1 MKMLPFAI
9 NTYKNRTLL
18 SLTTIFLL
26 CLNVSFSQT
35 NGTLTVTTTT
45 SESGGPYKPKNIVAI
60 WIEDGSGN
68 FVKTLLAYAEERKKH
83 LTAWKASTTAAG
95 SPYNRVDAVTG
106 ATRNSHSEQVCTW
119 NGKNFN
125 QTLVADGEYKVKMEL
140 TDRNGTG
147 NSAVFSFTKGS
158 NPQTITPTNVPSF
171 SNIGIV
177 WTPITTETKEETTEP
192 IILVYPNPVS
202 SQAVILGVGVK
213 SFEVYDLEGIL
224 KLRTNGNEI
233 DMSTVKPGI
242 YLIKIVADSGT
253 YVKKIIKI

>member
-1 MKMLPFAI
+1 MLPFAE
-9 NTYKNRTLL
+9 NKFQNRTLL
-18 SLTTIFLL
+18 SITTFLIL
-26 CLNVSFSQT
+26 CLNVSYGQT
-35 NGTLTVTTTT
+35 TGTLSVSTTT
-45 SESGGPYKPKNIVAI
+45 SEAGGPYKPKNIVAV
-60 WIEDGSGN
+60 WIEDPSGN
-68 FVKTLLAYAEERKKH
+68 FVKTLLAYAEDRKKH

-106 ATRNSHSEQVCTW
+106 ATRNSHSEQVCSW

-147 NSAVFSFTKGS
+147 NSAVFSFTKGP
-158 NPQTITPTNVPSF
+158 NPQTITPVNVPSF
-171 SNIGIV
+171 SNISIV

-202 SQAVILGVGVK
+202 LQAVILGDGVK
-213 SFEVYDLEGIL
+213 SFEVYDLKGIL
-224 KLRTNGNEI
+224 KFSSKGNEI
-233 DMSTVKPGI
+233 NMSAVKPGI
-242 YLIKIVADSGT
+242 YFIKIETDSGK